1 MRRSGLII
9 ILLTLV
15 LDAGAQS
22 ALTRPFRTIDSLTRS
37 SRIGAAGRYNFEDP
51 FSRPEEMPHI
61 PLTLSTDRACWSASQ
76 DLDFVRYLI
85 GSDLK
90 YDAAALLSSGRYFP
104 SDTLDYLCGTVLFT
118 LKDLAA
124 AGEYFS
130 RVGESS
136 TWYDESLFYAVVCD
150 SHLKRFERGAQRLQS
165 YNGQLQ
171 EIASLQRAGIA
182 LLEDDP
188 QAYLAS
194 AAGFSLEDF
203 RLKEAEETLQHIYD
217 ERYLKARKSPVVAG
231 LLSAVIPG
239 AGKIYAGRTGEGI
252 ASLLSVGTMAAVTAE
267 NWVKYGPRNW
277 KTILFGSLTGVFYIA
292 NIYGSCVSVSL
303 YYDEL
308 QNAQNATV
316 LYHIHIPLR
325 KFFR

>member
-1 MRRSGLII
+1 MRRAGLII
-9 ILLTLV
+9 LLLTLA
-15 LDAGAQS
+15 LNAGAQS
-22 ALTRPFRTIDSLTRS
+22 AVTRPLRSIDSLIRS
-37 SRIGAAGRYNFEDP
+37 SRISGAGRYHFEDP
-51 FSRPEEMPHI
+51 FCEPEQMPRI
-61 PLTLSTDRACWSASQ
+61 PLTLSSDRACWSASQ

-85 GSDLK
+85 ESDLTP
-90 YDAAALLSSGRYFP
+90 DAAALLSSGRYFP

-136 TWYDESLFYAVVCD
+136 PWYDESLFYAVVCD
-150 SHLKRFERGAQRLQS
+150 SHLKQFERGANRLQS
-165 YNGQLQ
+165 YSGQMQ
-171 EIASLQRAGIA
+171 EIASLQKAGIA

-217 ERYLKARKSPVVAG
+217 ERYLKPRKSPVVAG
-231 LLSAVIPG
+231 LMSAIIPG
-239 AGKIYAGRTGEGI
+239 SGKIYAGYTGEGI

>member
-1 MRRSGLII
+1 MRRAGLII
-9 ILLTLV
+9 LLLALSLNAEAQFSISRPLRTL
-15 LDAGAQS
+15 
-22 ALTRPFRTIDSLTRS
+22 DSLTRS
-37 SRIGAAGRYNFEDP
+37 SRISGAGRYHFEDP
-51 FSRPEEMPHI
+51 FCEPEQMPRI
-61 PLTLSTDRACWSASQ
+61 PLTLSSDRACWSASQ

-85 GSDLK
+85 ESDLTP
-90 YDAAALLSSGRYFP
+90 DAAALLSSGRYFP

-118 LKDLAA
+118 LKDLDA

-136 TWYDESLFYAVVCD
+136 PWYDESLFYAVVCD
-150 SHLKRFERGAQRLQS
+150 AHLKQFGRARQRLQS
-165 YNGQLQ
+165 YTGEMEELT
-171 EIASLQRAGIA
+171 SLQRAGLA
-182 LLEDDP
+182 LLEDDRE
-188 QAYLAS
+188 AFLAS
-194 AAGFSLEDF
+194 AGDFRCEDF

-217 ERYLKARKSPVVAG
+217 ERYLKPRKSPVVAG
-231 LLSAVIPG
+231 LMSAIIPG
-239 AGKIYAGRTGEGI
+239 SGKIYAGYTGEGI